1 MDGELGM
8 KITETKKTILDTK
21 PVEEGFIVGK
31 YDDPMMY
38 AAIPIAGSSTKL
50 AIVHQANVLK
60 VCRNRQSAINFIQR
74 HSKGKSVAKL
84 PVD

>member
-1 MDGELGM
+1 M
-8 KITETKKTILDTK
+8 KITQTKRTILDTK

-38 AAIPIAGSSTKL
+38 AAIPIGGSNAKL

-60 VCRNRQSAINFIQR
+60 VCRNRQSAINFIKR
-74 HSKGKSVAKL
+74 HSKGQSVAKL
-84 PVD
+84 PVN

>member
-38 AAIPIAGSSTKL
+38 AAVPIAGSSTKL

-74 HSKGKSVAKL
+74 HSKGKSVAIL
-84 PVD
+84 PLK